1 MSTEIKT
8 HLFRPDGSD
17 KTMCGRTLKHF
28 STIWPLDV
36 VCKSCLASYLAMGEE
51 NYHETFAQVNPF
63 HWVNIHFAEVAEMIP
78 IATCPGHVNGVP
90 CVGPYA
96 HLWNREVLKAGRR
109 LTVSV
114 MTLCLPKLGNA

>member
-1 MSTEIKT
+1 MTTEIKN

-36 VCKSCLASYLAMGEE
+36 DCKSCLAAYLSMGEE

-63 HWVNIHFAEVAEMIP
+63 HWVNIHFVEVAEMIP
-78 IATCPGHVNGVP
+78 IHTCPSHEDGMETCWGQD
-90 CVGPYA
+90 G
-96 HLWNREVLKAGRR
+96 HLWKSGHHQI
-109 LTVSV
+109 
-114 MTLCLPKLGNA
+114 MTLCFPKLGNA